1 MNKKDDKRGYR
12 TASEYAAAAAARI
25 QVRGQHKSSYFFLNF
40 NLENENNYQC
50 RKLKN
55 SY

>member
-25 QVRGQHKSSYFFLNF
+25 QVRGQHSSIYSKVRKISD
-40 NLENENNYQC
+40 ENW
-50 RKLKN
+50 R
-55 SY
+55 